1 CVRGREQ
8 SRGDLARLHG
18 GRDQPSRV
26 RQPTDRSGVHGE
38 RGEVTIDQAGIH
50 AVAKATTQILTL
62 NANADLI
69 GGTVGD
75 KFTLRFS
82 RLSADPLPPGLVD
95 ALKAV
100 AE

>member
-1 CVRGREQ
+1 TELY
-8 SRGDLARLHG
+8 SLSLH
-18 GRDQPSRV
+18 DALPIS
-26 RQPTDRSGVHGE
+26 
-38 RGEVTIDQAGIH
+38 
-50 AVAKATTQILTL
+50 KATTQILTL

-100 AE
+100 AEGGSATFADQVPFLVRQVSFRSEEHTSELQSLAYL